1 MRSIFRN
8 DLFLFLALIAVSMP
22 AFAAAET
29 AKTDGGNSAAPLNV
43 PVRVLQNR
51 YFLKALRPEV
61 SVFGGTVLN
70 ESYSNTYAVGARAG
84 IFVTEYLGLE
94 YTYSVYNAQDSADL
108 KAINGLEYCPPTGCV
123 NNEVKSL
130 EPSFIRLKSAHT
142 GLLTF
147 APIYSKISLFSQF
160 ILYSDICFSAGAA
173 SLNTSQGAKTAA
185 VIGIGQRFYF
195 AKSFNLRIDAT
206 DHIFKETRVNKGENV
221 TSTRHAWV
229 VSLGASAFLWGS
241 SEP

>member
-1 MRSIFRN
+1 MHSILRK
-8 DLFLFLALIAVSMP
+8 DLYLFLASIAVSMP
-22 AFAAAET
+22 ALAAET
-29 AKTDGGNSAAPLNV
+29 AKSESGAPLNV

-61 SVFGGTVLN
+61 SAFGGTVLN
-70 ESYSNTYAVGARAG
+70 ESYSNTYVVGARAG
-84 IFVTEYLGLE
+84 LFVTEYLGLE
-94 YTYSVYNAQDSADL
+94 YAYSVFNAKDSADL

-130 EPSFIRLKSAHT
+130 EPSFVRLKSSHT

-173 SLNTSQGAKTAA
+173 RINTSQGQKTAA
-185 VIGIGQRFYF
+185 VFGIGQRFYF
-195 AKSFNLRIDAT
+195 AKSFNLRLDAT
-206 DHIFKETRVNKGENV
+206 DHVFKETRINKGENV

-229 VSLGASAFLWGS
+229 VSLGASAFLWGN

>member
-1 MRSIFRN
+1 MHSILRFY
-8 DLFLFLALIAVSMP
+8 LFLFLALIAVSVP
-22 AFAAAET
+22 AFAAET
-29 AKTDGGNSAAPLNV
+29 AKTDGGNAAPLNV

-51 YFLKALRPEV
+51 YFLKALRPEI
-61 SVFGGTVLN
+61 SVFGGSVLN
-70 ESYSNTYAVGARAG
+70 ESYSNTYAIGARAG

-94 YTYSVYNAQDSADL
+94 YAYSVYNAQDSADL

-130 EPSFIRLKSAHT
+130 EPSFVRMKSAHT

-173 SLNTSQGAKTAA
+173 KINTSQGAKTAA